1 MQGLGALIRTEKNI
15 RLFSM
20 ERVNKVE
27 VIESNWLD
35 SMDEFEVTYPDGA
48 QV

>member
-1 MQGLGALIRTEKNI
+1 MKVHMYHSHKKLWLQMQGLGALIRTEKNI

-27 VIESNWLD
+27 VIESN
-35 SMDEFEVTYPDGA
+35 
-48 QV
+48 